1 MKTLQERLAHW
12 NHSLRAASGFLA
24 GDLPE
29 QSAIGKSI
37 VEDIALEV
45 GAYLEGVEEEQEAP
59 VAVASVTAH
68 RVLRRPRRK
77 VAAK

>member
-12 NHSLRAASGFLA
+12 HHSLRAAKGFLA

-45 GAYLEGVEEEQEAP
+45 GAYLEGVEAEQAP
-59 VAVASVTAH
+59 VALASVTAH

-77 VAAK
+77 AVAK